1 MVKSGKE
8 LLTNLTEVLQ
18 MGHKSK
24 AHHREKP
31 KKPSGAIQTA
41 AAASREQEHGP
52 TLALVI
58 KSDTDGCEQA
68 VCEIIANNTLEG
80 VAVEIIHK
88 GVGDICKTDIM
99 SAATGSRLVLGF
111 NVNVLP
117 KVAELCK
124 EENVEVRLY
133 SVIYQLHEDLREIAA
148 SLLPREAE
156 EKILGKAK
164 VIALFKSSR
173 KGIIIGCEVETG
185 RLQTGDRFRIISAMG
200 PIYAGAIGSM
210 HIEKDSI
217 SKATPGQQ
225 VGIKIENFKN
235 VRIGDLVEC
244 YQVMPGGKG
253 MRWQPSG
260 KILHM

>member
-1 MVKSGKE
+1 
-8 LLTNLTEVLQ
+8 

-24 AHHREKP
+24 AHPREKP
-31 KKPSGAIQTA
+31 KLPAGTLQTSA
-41 AAASREQEHGP
+41 RSREQEHGP

-68 VCEIIANNTLEG
+68 VCEIIAKNNTLEG

-99 SAATGSRLVLGF
+99 NAATGSRLVLGF
-111 NVNVLP
+111 NVHVLP

-133 SVIYQLHEDLREIAA
+133 SVIYQLLEDLREIAA
-148 SLLPREAE
+148 SLLPRETE
-156 EKILGKAK
+156 EKILGTAK
-164 VIALFKSSR
+164 VIALFKGSR

-185 RLQTGDRFRIISAMG
+185 RLQTGERFRIISAMG
-200 PIYAGAIGSM
+200 PVFSGTIASM

-217 SKATPGQQ
+217 SKATPRQQ

-244 YQVMPGGKG
+244 YQAMPGGKG
-253 MRWQPSG
+253 TRWQPSG
-260 KILHM
+260 KILHL

>member
-1 MVKSGKE
+1 
-8 LLTNLTEVLQ
+8 
-18 MGHKSK
+18 MGHKTK
-24 AHHREKP
+24 THHQEKTNKLSDTLP
-31 KKPSGAIQTA
+31 TSAT
-41 AAASREQEHGP
+41 SHEQEHRP

-68 VCEIIANNTLEG
+68 VCEIIAKSTLEG
-80 VAVEIIHK
+80 VPVEIIHK

-117 KVAELCK
+117 KVAELCM
-124 EENVEVRLY
+124 EQNVEVRLY
-133 SVIYQLHEDLREIAA
+133 SVIYKLQEDLREIAG

-173 KGIIIGCEVETG
+173 KGIIIGCEVEKG
-185 RLQTGDRFRIISAMG
+185 RLQRGDHFRIISAMG
-200 PIYAGAIGSM
+200 PVYSGTVSSL

-225 VGIKIENFKN
+225 VGMKIENFKN
-235 VRIGDLVEC
+235 ARIGDLVEC
-244 YQVMPGGKG
+244 YQTIPSGKST
-253 MRWQPSG
+253 RWQPSG
-260 KILHM
+260 KILHL